1 MVSSLIRLTY
11 LKEISIFCVYIQV
24 KPGDLKL
31 FCQLE
36 T

>member
-11 LKEISIFCVYIQV
+11 FKINKYFLCLYTSQT
-24 KPGDLKL
+24 GDLKL